1 MESIMVCCENQ
12 WWIKKKKNEIFIM
25 VKTMMMIGFI
35 VKMKNGMDE
44 GNGG

>member
-1 MESIMVCCENQ
+1 VKTNDELRRRRM
-12 WWIKKKKNEIFIM
+12 KFIM